1 MQTLALCVVYGFTKK
16 TGFQLDNYL
25 LYSVK
30 KNKEVTIKFT
40 ITLLVKYLLF
50 TVEGQGVQVKR
61 RDRNQFITWC
71 LLIHK

>member
-1 MQTLALCVVYGFTKK
+1 MQTLALFVVYGFTKK

-40 ITLLVKYLLF
+40 ITF
-50 TVEGQGVQVKR
+50 A
-61 RDRNQFITWC
+61 C
-71 LLIHK
+71 